1 MYCQQWVQLLTSDL
15 ETRAWLYE
23 GHQRYAQAALLLSQS
38 GSLTPPTIHAPLA
51 EAQLHGKSNK
61 QFLASDSLDTM

>member
-51 EAQLHGKSNK
+51 RPLNCIACRE
-61 QFLASDSLDTM
+61 LAKDSLGHA